1 MYFTVL
7 NSLVSAGLC
16 TKLATIPPHFV
27 SELPY
32 IYVITPTYARSVQ
45 KAELTRIANTFSH
58 IKNLHWIVVEDS
70 DERTNLTTHFL
81 FHCGIN
87 YTHLHIR
94 SIEHKRRG
102 VEQRNI
108 GLAWLR
114 HNREP
119 NVSRG
124 VVYFADDDNTYSIE
138 IFEEMRYTKKVSI
151 WPVGLTFEARYETPI
166 IGPDNKVKS
175 WHAWHS
181 TERKFATDM
190 AGFAINLNLLLNN
203 PHVWFDNTTRDG
215 FLESSLLSQLVELN
229 DLEPKADNCTKVLVW
244 HTKTI
249 TPVFSED
256 KTWNLEI

>member
-1 MYFTVL
+1 MTSIFR
-7 NSLVSAGLC
+7 
-16 TKLATIPPHFV
+16 HFI

-70 DERTNLTTHFL
+70 NEGTNLTKHFL
-81 FHCGIN
+81 ISLCD
-87 YTHLHIR
+87 
-94 SIEHKRRG
+94 
-102 VEQRNI
+102 QRNL
-108 GLAWLR
+108 GLTWLR
-114 HNREP
+114 HNLKP

-151 WPVGLTFEARYETPI
+151 WPVGLSGELRYETPI

-175 WHAWHS
+175 WHAWNS
-181 TERKFATDM
+181 SERKFATDM

-203 PHVWFDNTTRDG
+203 PHVWFSHTMPAG

-249 TPVFSED
+249 TPVFSQD

>member
-1 MYFTVL
+1 MTSIFR
-7 NSLVSAGLC
+7 
-16 TKLATIPPHFV
+16 HFI

-70 DERTNLTTHFL
+70 NEGTNLTKHFL
-81 FHCGIN
+81 IS
-87 YTHLHIR
+87 L
-94 SIEHKRRG
+94 
-102 VEQRNI
+102 
-108 GLAWLR
+108 
-114 HNREP
+114 
-119 NVSRG
+119 G

-151 WPVGLTFEARYETPI
+151 WPVGLSGELRYETPI

-175 WHAWHS
+175 WHAWNS
-181 TERKFATDM
+181 SERKFATDM

-203 PHVWFDNTTRDG
+203 PHVWFSHTMPAG

-249 TPVFSED
+249 TPVFSQD